1 MKAKVYDSGSIKTV
15 LVQDD
20 NGDKFIT
27 GLGELLDMM
36 DGEDNWEIET
46 TSGNTLTGKLYKY
59 NKLMREVGEIRRE
72 IESYNNSKV
81 FPVNELFDDVEMI
94 HIKEIVDKYLKSN
107 ELQLGTI
114 QPYCPPIHM
123 KEEKFPTCTTR
134 GEGEDFIGVHTGYQ
148 IKPASKEQDYTGM
161 KVEIDGITGTVE
173 YTDVYDGLA
182 LRFRGKE
189 AGFLELTP
197 DGIKMPRFELDDMRM
212 WIHAREI
219 QEGAWDVFD
228 SKIGIG
234 AQASTP
240 GEAIKLYLEKLKDND
255 FAGRGYLRQVGITED
270 TRMIGEFN
278 KCKNIINIEVILKYN
293 ELLKKDE
300 RDMTLIVNW
309 MTLHGRMGKIN
320 RREEGEYRL
329 VFEDE
334 EYHMV
339 MLPTLHGN
347 FVPLA
352 RIEQKGMM
360 VMVVNIYS
368 PDRYKWNAKV
378 DDTPFK
384 NEGAT
389 TPEEALTGLFEYVKD
404 HKIPLE
410 DLNKLGIYSNATTI
424 GSYGKYT
431 MINVQVA
438 VRFEDIAVQGG
449 DEKSSTTLD
458 ILYVTF
464 DVKDSKG
471 NDVTHFMLP
480 SLTGNNHYIV
490 ESEYSRDEI
499 INQALKGGYL
509 TRKDME
515 ERGWKGDT
523 PPEFSDE
530 DIDKMVG
537 PFNWISFNIKVPK
550 EKIIDDWEGE
560 AEKEQEEGPT
570 LDVLFVFFNVKD
582 ISGELVPHFMI
593 PSLNNDNAYI
603 MEEGHDDPVSL
614 VKKALGDYKLSE
626 GDMEYLGWE
635 GDTPP
640 RITKEDV
647 KDMAHVDDCVLVT
660 RKVPRKLIARE

>member
-94 HIKEIVDKYLKSN
+94 HTKEIVDKYLKSN

-114 QPYCPPIHM
+114 QPYCPPFHV

-197 DGIKMPRFELDDMRM
+197 DGIKMPRFELDDTRM
-212 WIHAREI
+212 WIHAREL

-255 FAGRGYLRQVGITED
+255 FAGRGYLNKIGITED
-270 TRMIGEFN
+270 TRMIGEFSR
-278 KCKNIINIEVILKYN
+278 CKNIINIEVVLKYN
-293 ELLKKDE
+293 ELLKKEE
-300 RDMTLIVNW
+300 REDM
-309 MTLHGRMGKIN
+309 
-320 RREEGEYRL
+320 
-329 VFEDE
+329 
-334 EYHMV
+334 
-339 MLPTLHGN
+339 
-347 FVPLA
+347 
-352 RIEQKGMM
+352 
-360 VMVVNIYS
+360 
-368 PDRYKWNAKV
+368 
-378 DDTPFK
+378 
-384 NEGAT
+384 
-389 TPEEALTGLFEYVKD
+389 
-404 HKIPLE
+404 
-410 DLNKLGIYSNATTI
+410 
-424 GSYGKYT
+424 
-431 MINVQVA
+431 
-438 VRFEDIAVQGG
+438 
-449 DEKSSTTLD
+449 
-458 ILYVTF
+458 
-464 DVKDSKG
+464 
-471 NDVTHFMLP
+471 
-480 SLTGNNHYIV
+480 
-490 ESEYSRDEI
+490 
-499 INQALKGGYL
+499 KGG
-509 TRKDME
+509 
-515 ERGWKGDT
+515 
-523 PPEFSDE
+523 
-530 DIDKMVG
+530 
-537 PFNWISFNIKVPK
+537 
-550 EKIIDDWEGE
+550 
-560 AEKEQEEGPT
+560 EKEPT

-582 ISGELVPHFMI
+582 INGELVPHFMI

-640 RITKEDV
+640 NLTRGDINEMV
-647 KDMAHVDDCVLVT
+647 KIDDCWVSVT
-660 RKVPRKLIARE
+660 RKVPRKLIVRE